1 MVRQWQTVFYGKR
14 YASSEPDRVTD
25 YVKVAEGFGAK
36 GYSCSTPDE
45 FRAAMEDAMKC
56 GGPAWI
62 ECKIDREE
70 KVLPMIPGGGTVDDI
85 MYE

>member
-1 MVRQWQTVFYGKR
+1 
-14 YASSEPDRVTD
+14 
-25 YVKVAEGFGAK
+25 
-36 GYSCSTPDE
+36 
-45 FRAAMEDAMKC
+45 MEDAMKC